1 MIAIIITPPP
11 HPPQQNKTKQNTWQK
26 TWQGEVEVWEF
37 SPSGCPELG
46 TWRGSLVINLMG
58 TSVATLN
65 SPVPLN
71 LTNISCKIDMPNM
84 FKAEKKAANGMN
96 ETETAFI
103 VFD

>member
-1 MIAIIITPPP
+1 MIVIIIIIPP
-11 HPPQQNKTKQNTWQK
+11 PPQQNKTKQNTWQK

-58 TSVATLN
+58 TLN

-71 LTNISCKIDMPNM
+71 LTSISCKIHMPNM